1 MPNHSAKP
9 QGKQHVDAVGY
20 EKRDANAKGIFL
32 AVLGLFIALA
42 LVDLI
47 VHWIVS
53 DFRKSP
59 TPGDRFSGSVRQRQA
74 AATEPVYPRLQ
85 ISPPADLSKL
95 REEEAQELNTYG
107 WINQTAGVVR
117 IPVDRAMELVLQK
130 GLPAREKGQP
140 GRAGVSSYELQ
151 LQRAKDK
158 QPETGGPQ

>member
-74 AATEPVYPRLQ
+74 AATEE
-85 ISPPADLSKL
+85 I
-95 REEEAQELNTYG
+95 AQAVAKAMKK
-107 WINQTAGVVR
+107 AGVKR
-117 IPVDRAMELVLQK
+117 EGL
-130 GLPAREKGQP
+130 GLPAPWGERLAEALAIAEGRHGRPPRDRRAEQARAAQAAEKP
-140 GRAGVSSYELQ
+140 PPVAP
-151 LQRAKDK
+151 
-158 QPETGGPQ
+158 PETSVR